1 MFYNY
6 ESEDFIEQVEAKI
19 KYGFITLNNNKQM
32 TGIELI
38 TKEREEQI
46 TKHNYSVE
54 SDKNNNTEYQLVD
67 AVNILIIP
75 EENMEVFRANSSL
88 YCPIGWSIEK
98 RGDDWRASPLDREWR
113 SRSLPSCSS
122 SPPSLL

>member
-98 RGDDWRASPLDREWR
+98 WNNALAKPFKERLAIGGALLAAEIDRV
-113 SRSLPSCSS
+113 S
-122 SPPSLL
+122 